1 MNKFDT
7 YIAEYLYDNKEVA
20 LEKIG
25 IIKASA
31 ASAQDTRP
39 PIQFIHDKK
48 SATTEG
54 LVQYIAERAG
64 KNKNLVASD
73 LESHLAQVR
82 EFINIGKNYEIPDFG
97 FIKANKSG
105 SYEFLP
111 YSEANKPLRTSNQ
124 TVQGSRRNN
133 SRSIVQLIG
142 FIIVIAILSGL
153 GWQAYRFFKNKQA
166 DTAVNATNHNPDTIA
181 NVSLPDT
188 NKTVHDSTS
197 MQPVMLSENDT
208 VNIRYIF
215 ERTASGLRART
226 RIAQLQRFGN
236 NAGYDSF
243 TTNNTKFFDLYIL
256 KPTKLSDTLAVKDSL
271 ARFLQKD
278 IKIMIEPANK

>member
-1 MNKFDT
+1 VNKFDT

-31 ASAQDTRP
+31 ASAQDARP
-39 PIQFIHDKK
+39 PIQFIHNKK
-48 SATTEG
+48 SVTTEG

-133 SRSIVQLIG
+133 SRSIVQLIS

-166 DTAVNATNHNPDTIA
+166 DAAVNATNHNPDTIA